1 MLHLFFMMM
10 LIGFIVALIALPV
23 FTASLVPWWGTLL
36 IILGELVFLRYTLF
50 KILGL
55 MFGIFT
61 WVGIRIGVSGMRG
74 AKVDVHSVRVV
85 PPPGP
90 DEVVRSESG
99 SVDLDP
105 EAEDEPPEPDPAG
118 TRFVRVECT
127 VTPPPMVAASNWP
140 AKHYDAGSFT
150 ISSQGFAW
158 PKFPPE
164 DDPTRTG
171 VLAAAA
177 TVDGETVTPI
187 AADQQILGSQRLALT
202 FKCPPTL
209 KGPAKLKFIVLPLAT
224 LDVPEASQPVARQAI
239 A

>member
-127 VTPPPMVAASNWP
+127 VTPSPKVAASNWP